1 MIFFSLKSYKNLCL
15 FGFYNDETEEKTF
28 FEISEYYND
37 LKPLLVFLKNNQ
49 KEFLVGYNMEN
60 FNNYM
65 LNFIL
70 TNFNSLLEEK
80 GVMAAFQ
87 LNSISLSII
96 NGVADINLKYSNYFK
111 FIDLMKY
118 VGNSNDRISMNDLK
132 YLFEI
137 EDANDFP
144 ETENG
149 FIDKINKNDVF
160 DCIRNNLKTLKII
173 YDINLKKIMFRFALG
188 KEVGLNLLNKHDE
201 SIGNNY
207 LLGKYMQKYK
217 VPKNSFLQLKQQ
229 EKKELLD
236 LNSFFQK
243 EFIYKNK
250 SINDF
255 YELIKNNISH
265 EVEIPNLFN
274 IEEQKF
280 FLNNKQ
286 IRLEIKETLI
296 KEDLI
301 NIDFKYIYIEYLI
314 RNKIYPNFLDEDF
327 YLMIEEVYVNL
338 LIAIRNNNIQEIE
351 KCDLILNKIIENMS
365 VPSSFT
371 ESKYT
376 QYKIYINV
384 LFIILELIDDLISLK
399 AKIILCD
406 KNYITIQADSNREE
420 IIKCINSWHNKYY
433 SNKSIS
439 IYDKLVFSDYNNYLI
454 FKSKKYGSD
463 YLITKGFFQEKR
475 NLNSRYPLI
484 IIKAFRLHI
493 ENKIDIKDYINKQN
507 DINDFIVYYKTNR
520 TFDLIYNKSPIQR
533 NLRFV
538 YSPKGYDLYRINKE
552 KNKEELVAKKI
563 QLLIKKEDAEIDKSI
578 YLSNA
583 ISFKNQFIKTIQK
596 SIW

>member
-188 KEVGLNLLNKHDE
+188 KEVGLNLLNKYDE

-351 KCDLILNKIIENMS
+351 KCDLLLNKIIDNMS

-538 YSPKGYDLYRINKE
+538 YSPKGHDLYRINKE

>member
-188 KEVGLNLLNKHDE
+188 KEVGLNLLNKYDE

-384 LFIILELIDDLISLK
+384 LFVILELIDDLISLK

>member
-1 MIFFSLKSYKNLCL
+1 
-15 FGFYNDETEEKTF
+15 
-28 FEISEYYND
+28 
-37 LKPLLVFLKNNQ
+37 
-49 KEFLVGYNMEN
+49 
-60 FNNYM
+60 
-65 LNFIL
+65 
-70 TNFNSLLEEK
+70 
-80 GVMAAFQ
+80 
-87 LNSISLSII
+87 
-96 NGVADINLKYSNYFK
+96 
-111 FIDLMKY
+111 
-118 VGNSNDRISMNDLK
+118 
-132 YLFEI
+132 
-137 EDANDFP
+137 
-144 ETENG
+144 
-149 FIDKINKNDVF
+149 
-160 DCIRNNLKTLKII
+160 
-173 YDINLKKIMFRFALG
+173 
-188 KEVGLNLLNKHDE
+188 
-201 SIGNNY
+201 
-207 LLGKYMQKYK
+207 MQKYK

-351 KCDLILNKIIENMS
+351 KCDLLLNKIIDNMS

-538 YSPKGYDLYRINKE
+538 YSPKGRDLYRINKE

>member
-188 KEVGLNLLNKHDE
+188 KEVGLNLLNKYDE

-250 SINDF
+250 SINNF

-351 KCDLILNKIIENMS
+351 KCDLILNKIIDNMS
-365 VPSSFT
+365 VTSSFT

>member
-173 YDINLKKIMFRFALG
+173 YDINLKKIMFRLALG
-188 KEVGLNLLNKHDE
+188 KEVGLNLLNKYDE

>member
-188 KEVGLNLLNKHDE
+188 KEVGLNLLNKYDE

>member
-80 GVMAAFQ
+80 GVMVAFQ

-188 KEVGLNLLNKHDE
+188 KEVGLNLLNKYDE

-236 LNSFFQK
+236 LNSFLQK

>member
-188 KEVGLNLLNKHDE
+188 KEVGLNLLNKYDE

-236 LNSFFQK
+236 LNSFLQK

-351 KCDLILNKIIENMS
+351 KCDLLLNKIIDNMS

-420 IIKCINSWHNKYY
+420 VIKCINSWHDKYY

-538 YSPKGYDLYRINKE
+538 YSPKGHDLYRINKE

>member
-188 KEVGLNLLNKHDE
+188 KEVGLNLLNKYDE

-236 LNSFFQK
+236 LNSFLQK

>member
-188 KEVGLNLLNKHDE
+188 KEVGLNLLNKYDE

-236 LNSFFQK
+236 LNSFLQK

-463 YLITKGFFQEKR
+463 YLTTKGFFQEKR

>member
-173 YDINLKKIMFRFALG
+173 YDINLKKIMFRLALG
-188 KEVGLNLLNKHDE
+188 KEVGFNLLNKYDE

-338 LIAIRNNNIQEIE
+338 LIAIRNNNIQEVE
-351 KCDLILNKIIENMS
+351 KCDLLLNKIIDNMS

>member
-173 YDINLKKIMFRFALG
+173 YDINLKKIMFRLALG
-188 KEVGLNLLNKHDE
+188 KEVGLNLLNKYNE

-265 EVEIPNLFN
+265 EVEVPNLFN

-301 NIDFKYIYIEYLI
+301 NIYFKYIYIEY
-314 RNKIYPNFLDEDF
+314 
-327 YLMIEEVYVNL
+327 
-338 LIAIRNNNIQEIE
+338 
-351 KCDLILNKIIENMS
+351 
-365 VPSSFT
+365 
-371 ESKYT
+371 
-376 QYKIYINV
+376 
-384 LFIILELIDDLISLK
+384 
-399 AKIILCD
+399 
-406 KNYITIQADSNREE
+406 
-420 IIKCINSWHNKYY
+420 
-433 SNKSIS
+433 KS
-439 IYDKLVFSDYNNYLI
+439 
-454 FKSKKYGSD
+454 
-463 YLITKGFFQEKR
+463 
-475 NLNSRYPLI
+475 
-484 IIKAFRLHI
+484 H
-493 ENKIDIKDYINKQN
+493 
-507 DINDFIVYYKTNR
+507 
-520 TFDLIYNKSPIQR
+520 KSPLLVCIIQ
-533 NLRFV
+533 
-538 YSPKGYDLYRINKE
+538 
-552 KNKEELVAKKI
+552 
-563 QLLIKKEDAEIDKSI
+563 
-578 YLSNA
+578 
-583 ISFKNQFIKTIQK
+583 T
-596 SIW
+596 

>member
-173 YDINLKKIMFRFALG
+173 YDINLKKIMFRLALG
-188 KEVGLNLLNKHDE
+188 KEVGLNLLNKYDE

-351 KCDLILNKIIENMS
+351 KCDLILNKIIDNMS
-365 VPSSFT
+365 VQSSFT

>member
-188 KEVGLNLLNKHDE
+188 KEVGLNLLNKYDE

-236 LNSFFQK
+236 LNSFLQK

-351 KCDLILNKIIENMS
+351 KCDLLLNKIIDNMS